1 MNKMTEELDVMMDTL
16 CGELGRAN
24 DKIRKAGGVI
34 NLSDLEF
41 IDKLTHSLKSVLTA
55 SAMSGHDSYG
65 SYGGS
70 YGAMY
75 RDDSMRYNRR
85 GYDSQHYDEGTD
97 ARRGTTRM

>member
-16 CGELGRAN
+16 CAELGRAN

-55 SAMSGHDSYG
+55 SAMSGHDSG

-75 RDDSMRYNRR
+75 RDDSRYNRR
-85 GYDSQHYDEGTD
+85 GYDTQRYDDGND
-97 ARRGTTRM
+97 ARRGVSRM